1 MIKQGR
7 RTEKPCDSVIAA
19 TNQNLEARMR
29 EGNFRGDLFYQ
40 LNVFP
45 IIVPPLRERKADV
58 ILLADYFIEKYAKEL
73 PKEVIGISS
82 AAIDMMMNYHW
93 PGNVRELE
101 NCIER
106 AIILSTDNMI
116 HRHHLPPSLQG
127 SRDHLFLNNRA

>member
-1 MIKQGR
+1 MIKQGG
-7 RTEKPCDSVIAA
+7 RTEKPCDRVIAA
-19 TNQNLEARMR
+19 TNQNLEARIR
-29 EGNFRGDLFYQ
+29 EGKFRGDLFYQ

-45 IIVPPLRERKADV
+45 IIVPPLRERKTDI

-73 PKEVIGISS
+73 RKEVTGISS
-82 AAIDMMMNYHW
+82 AAIDMLMNYHW

-106 AIILSTDNMI
+106 AVILSTE
-116 HRHHLPPSLQG
+116 HVAQCHHLPPSLQG